1 MEALIEKFNAH
12 FADKNAVLR
21 IVGAGEQEVYLKSK
35 YESKQVIFVGKKF
48 ESDLIKEFHKA
59 SCFVCPSLFEPWG
72 LVVNEALSSALPIIA
87 TKRVGATFDL
97 IEGKQT
103 GLIAEDMNAFGK
115 QMATLFNDEDLQQL
129 YSKNARKLMQEK
141 WNYNFYNNCLEDAI
155 EKVKSWQ

>member
-1 MEALIEKFNAH
+1 
-12 FADKNAVLR
+12 
-21 IVGAGEQEVYLKSK
+21 
-35 YESKQVIFVGKKF
+35 
-48 ESDLIKEFHKA
+48 
-59 SCFVCPSLFEPWG
+59 WG

-87 TKRVGATFDL
+87 TNRVGATFDL

-115 QMATLFNDEDLQQL
+115 QMATLFHDEDLQQL